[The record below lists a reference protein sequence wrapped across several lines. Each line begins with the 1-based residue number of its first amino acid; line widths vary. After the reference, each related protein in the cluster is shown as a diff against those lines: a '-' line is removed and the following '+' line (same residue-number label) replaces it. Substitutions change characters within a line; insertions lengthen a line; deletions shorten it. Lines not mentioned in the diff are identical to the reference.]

1 MKMRVVKDLR
11 IYKEDT
17 PQYYF
22 YKEQHEKQ
30 TLDFVN
36 TKQNIK
42 LGREILTMSMAL
54 SMLDNFVDPSDPDVS
69 CPNSFH
75 AYQTAERIRKQFPND
90 YPLQICG
97 LIHDIGKILFSFGE
111 PNWAVVGDTFAVGCG
126 FPESIVYF
134 DTMKANPDYGKFDSF
149 GIYPPMCG
157 IEQLKLSFG
166 HDEYLY
172 KVLQEKEN
180 QSSHKLSKKYQ
191 NIIRFHSFYPWHT
204 GGDYQQFEKES
215 DAEIKDDVLLFNQF
229 DLYSKQD
236 GDFILTDEIKQYYD
250 VLLQEY
256 FPEPLKW

>member
-1 MKMRVVKDLR
+1 MRLVKDLR
-11 IYKEDT
+11 VYKENT
-17 PQYYF
+17 PQYFF

-30 TLDFVN
+30 TLNFVN

-42 LGREILTMSMAL
+42 LGREILTMQAAL

-90 YPLQICG
+90 YQLQICG

-111 PNWAVVGDTFAVGCG
+111 PNWAVVGDTFAVGCA

-134 DTMKANPDYGKFDSF
+134 DTMKGNPDYGKFNSF
-149 GIYPPMCG
+149 GIYQPMCG
-157 IEQLKLSFG
+157 IEMLKLSFG

-172 KVLQEKEN
+172 KVLQENE
-180 QSSHKLSKKYQ
+180 SCHKLSKKYQ

-204 GGDYQQFEKES
+204 GGDYQQFETES
-215 DAEIKDDVLLFNQF
+215 DADIKEDVLLFNQF

-236 GDFILTDEIKQYYD
+236 GDFVLTDEIKQYYD
-250 VLLQEY
+250 KLLQEY